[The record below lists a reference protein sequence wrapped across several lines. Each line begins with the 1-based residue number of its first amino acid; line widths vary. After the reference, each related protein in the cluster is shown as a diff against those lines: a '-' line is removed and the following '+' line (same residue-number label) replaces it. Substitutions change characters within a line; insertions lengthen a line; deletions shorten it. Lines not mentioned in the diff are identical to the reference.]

1 MPSFPIIIDTQFAEN
16 VSVKGNRCG
25 VTFSPPLQVPR
36 NANARLRLYSSSFA
50 YNFPN
55 VSAEFENNLLVIDR
69 MTGSGA
75 SVLGHRHIVTF
86 QDGLYGSLD
95 DIAQVIKHSIHSDP
109 NFDELVINFIPVTA
123 TQRVHVEVI
132 NGHTDTVKFNFTA
145 ANSIGSLMGFTADKF
160 FTANTS
166 ATRESDTTAS
176 LDRTTSVLVQTS
188 LCSGSIVAG
197 KGGQSTLAM
206 IHLAAFSPASVV
218 AFSPNNMLEVP
229 APNIAGASITNA
241 TFALVNQKN
250 EDLNTLNEQWQ
261 LVVEVVW

>member
-16 VSVKGNRCG
+16 VSTKGNRCG

-36 NANARLRLYSSSFA
+36 DANARLRLYSSSFA

-69 MTGSGA
+69 MSSA
-75 SVLGHRHIVTF
+75 SVLAHRHIVTF

-95 DIAQVIKHSIHSDP
+95 DIAQVIRHSIHSDP
-109 NFDELVINFIPVTA
+109 NFGELVINFIPVTA
-123 TQRVHVEVI
+123 TQKVHVEVI
-132 NGHTDTVKFNFTA
+132 NGHTDTVKLAFTA
-145 ANSIGSLMGFTADKF
+145 NNSIGSLLGFSVDKS
-160 FTANTS
+160 FTANTTGS
-166 ATRESDTTAS
+166 RESDTTAS

-188 LCSGSIVAG
+188 MCSGSIVAG

-229 APNIAGASITNA
+229 APNISGASITNA

-250 EDLNTLNEQWQ
+250 EDLETLNEQWQ